1 MAPDGSIASLEVS
14 RILIS
19 EVVVSVDAF
28 KLDCSLQVEV
38 EVVDGLVT
46 VADDATSWFE
56 IIEDVTLRGEEIS
69 VGIVKELVPDWF
81 GKTLVE
87 VGVNVEVSIL
97 ILVDSTVDTVVDI
110 IGCIPTKE
118 DEMST
123 STQPSSVKMQTSSLS
138 QQQS

>member
-1 MAPDGSIASLEVS
+1 M
-14 RILIS
+14 
-19 EVVVSVDAF
+19 
-28 KLDCSLQVEV
+28 
-38 EVVDGLVT
+38 
-46 VADDATSWFE
+46 
-56 IIEDVTLRGEEIS
+56 
-69 VGIVKELVPDWF
+69 KELVPDWF

>member
-14 RILIS
+14 RILFS